1 MRLLKRAPPP
11 KPVRGARKAPQRTA
25 ASRAGGKTAAA
36 RTPPPRRRPRSRLQ
50 RAAILWGSLLVVL
63 AGVTSGGVW
72 LVRSGWVERMLVEAE
87 HRLFAAAASANLTLR
102 SIQVEGRH
110 ETPPEAILAALQV
123 VNGDPILSADP
134 AEIKARLVR
143 LTWVKSASVERR
155 LPDTLYLRI
164 EEHAPL
170 AIWQHE
176 RRLMLISGGGEE
188 IEPPRPHDFARY
200 LLVVGEDAP
209 AHAAALLDLLAKAPA
224 LAERVTAAVRV
235 GGRRWNLRLDNRVD
249 VKLPEEGALAA
260 WLRLARLE
268 RQHGLLER
276 DLLSIDLRL
285 PDRLVVRLT
294 PEAAEIYHAPKNST

>member
-1 MRLLKRAPPP
+1 MRWLRREPAKPRAGTR
-11 KPVRGARKAPQRTA
+11 KVQGRAAAGRKA
-25 ASRAGGKTAAA
+25 AG
-36 RTPPPRRRPRSRLQ
+36 RTPPPRRRRLSRLQ
-50 RAAILWGSLLVVL
+50 RTAILWGVAALVL
-63 AGVTSGGVW
+63 GGVGAGGVW
-72 LVRSGWVERMLVEAE
+72 LFRSGWVERMLVEVE
-87 HRLFAAAASANLTLR
+87 HRMIAAAASANLTLR

-143 LTWVKSASVERR
+143 LAWVRSASVERR

-176 RRLMLISGGGEE
+176 RRLMLISATGEE
-188 IEPPRPHDFARY
+188 IEAPRPQDFDRY

-209 AHAAALLDLLAKAPA
+209 AHAAALVDLLARAPA

-235 GGRRWNLRLDNRVD
+235 GGRRWNLRIDNRVD
-249 VKLPEEGALAA
+249 VKLPEDGALAA
-260 WLRLARLE
+260 WLQLAQLE

-294 PEAAEIYHAPKNST
+294 PEAAEIYHAPKDST

>member
-1 MRLLKRAPPP
+1 MRLLRREPP
-11 KPVRGARKAPQRTA
+11 KARRGGRKAPARGS
-25 ASRAGGKTAAA
+25 SRAGKAAGRTA
-36 RTPPPRRRPRSRLQ
+36 PPPRRRPQARLQ
-50 RAAILWGSLLVVL
+50 RAAILYGSLLVVIGGTV
-63 AGVTSGGVW
+63 AGGVW
-72 LVRSGWVERMLVEAE
+72 LFRSGWVDRMLVEAE
-87 HRLFAAAASANLTLR
+87 HRMFAAAASANLTLR

-143 LTWVKSASVERR
+143 LAWVKTASVERR

-164 EEHAPL
+164 EEHEPI

-176 RRLMLISGGGEE
+176 RRLMLVSAGGEE
-188 IEPPRPHDFARY
+188 IEAPRPHDFDRY

-209 AHAAALLDLLAKAPA
+209 AHAAALLDMLARAPA
-224 LAERVTAAVRV
+224 LADRVTAAVRV
-235 GGRRWNLRLDNRVD
+235 GARRWNLRLDNRVD
-249 VKLPEEGALAA
+249 VKLPEDGALSA
-260 WLRLARLE
+260 WLRLAQLE

-285 PDRLVVRLT
+285 PDRLVVKLT
-294 PEAAEIYHAPKNST
+294 PEAAEIYHAPKDST